1 MVLPPVTEE
10 HVGLGF
16 VSVEVGEA
24 EVVVDAAADGEA
36 EVVADVD
43 GEEEDVAVTV
53 MVASDSC

>member
-1 MVLPPVTEE
+1 MLPPVTEE
-10 HVGLGF
+10 QVGVGF
-16 VSVEVGEA
+16 VSVEVGED
-24 EVVVDAAADGEA
+24 EVVVDVAADGET

>member
-1 MVLPPVTEE
+1 M
-10 HVGLGF
+10 
-16 VSVEVGEA
+16 EVGEA